1 MRIDFWTLVLQ
12 TVNVLILI
20 WLLQKFFWRPVAGV
34 IAQRRTAAQAM
45 LAKAEQTRKDAEAE
59 RAGIEQTRAGF
70 AQERAAILTAAQE
83 EAARLAQSAEAKAAA
98 AAQKLAAETRETLAT
113 EQQEAQARLRAQ
125 ATELAVDIAG
135 KLVSR
140 FDGTALRAAFLD
152 GAITELAV
160 QPAEMRQDIAELTL
174 TSAAELPPEEK
185 QEASQRL
192 AALFGPALKV
202 TFQVDPALLGGLELQ
217 AGHLRLTN
225 SWRADLARI
234 REELTHDQ
242 PG

>member
-1 MRIDFWTLVLQ
+1 MRIDFWTLALQ

-20 WLLQKFFWRPVAGV
+20 WLLRKFFWRPVAAV
-34 IAQRRTAAQAM
+34 IAKRRAAAQEM
-45 LAKAEQTRKDAEAE
+45 LTQAQQARDAAEAE
-59 RAGIEQTRAGF
+59 RVGIEQTRVGF
-70 AQERAAILTAAQE
+70 AQERAAILQAAQAEAVKAKQAAETEAATAAG
-83 EAARLAQSAEAKAAA
+83 
-98 AAQKLAAETRETLAT
+98 KLEAETRERLTA
-113 EQQEAQARLRAQ
+113 EQQEAEDRLRGQ
-125 ATELAVDIAG
+125 AAELAVRIAG

-140 FDGTALRAAFLD
+140 LDGTALRAAFLD
-152 GAITELAV
+152 GAITELAA

-174 TSAAELPPEEK
+174 TSATELPPEEK
-185 QEASQRL
+185 LGATQRL

-202 TFQVDPALLGGLELQ
+202 AFQVDPALLGGLELQ
-217 AGHLRLTN
+217 GGHLHLTN